1 LSSAPAHVGT
11 EPRQPSSFF
20 SVLGG
25 YLPTLVLSH
34 DDKHLPKAGD
44 FLALGQMTSN
54 TVRNKNMADART
66 ERRRA
71 IRVQPADER
80 RLALNVSLP
89 VKVLDVSRSG
99 VLLGSKT
106 ELTIGDR
113 AELRASVGPRSLTVT
128 IEIRH
133 LSTDPKARGGLQFRA
148 GAVFVMLTAEQ
159 RLLLEQLLGAEPT

>member
-1 LSSAPAHVGT
+1 
-11 EPRQPSSFF
+11 
-20 SVLGG
+20 
-25 YLPTLVLSH
+25 
-34 DDKHLPKAGD
+34 
-44 FLALGQMTSN
+44 
-54 TVRNKNMADART
+54 MADARP

-71 IRVQPADER
+71 KRVQPATEC
-80 RLALNVSLP
+80 RLALSVSLP
-89 VKVLDVSRSG
+89 VKVLDASRSG

-106 ELTIGDR
+106 ELAIGER

-133 LSTDPKARGGLQFRA
+133 LSTDLKARGGLQYRA

>member
-1 LSSAPAHVGT
+1 MANT
-11 EPRQPSSFF
+11 
-20 SVLGG
+20 
-25 YLPTLVLSH
+25 
-34 DDKHLPKAGD
+34 
-44 FLALGQMTSN
+44 TS
-54 TVRNKNMADART
+54 

-71 IRVQPADER
+71 TRVEPASEHQ
-80 RLALNVSLP
+80 LSLTVSLP

-106 ELTIGDR
+106 ELAIGER
-113 AELRASVGPRSLTVT
+113 AELRASVGPRSLTVI

-133 LSTDPKARGGLQFRA
+133 LSTDPKARGGLQYRA

>member
-1 LSSAPAHVGT
+1 M
-11 EPRQPSSFF
+11 RKDK
-20 SVLGG
+20 
-25 YLPTLVLSH
+25 LPEA
-34 DDKHLPKAGD
+34 KP
-44 FLALGQMTSN
+44 
-54 TVRNKNMADART
+54 

-71 IRVQPADER
+71 MRIEPMDER
-80 RLALNVSLP
+80 RLMLSVSLP

-99 VLLGSKT
+99 VLLASKT

-113 AELRASVGPRSLTVT
+113 AELRAAVGHLSLTVT

-133 LSTDPKARGGLQFRA
+133 LSMDSKARGGLQYRA

>member
-1 LSSAPAHVGT
+1 
-11 EPRQPSSFF
+11 
-20 SVLGG
+20 
-25 YLPTLVLSH
+25 
-34 DDKHLPKAGD
+34 
-44 FLALGQMTSN
+44 MTD
-54 TVRNKNMADART
+54 TKT

-71 IRVQPADER
+71 TRVEPADKR
-80 RLALNVSLP
+80 RLALSVSLP
-89 VKVLDVSRSG
+89 IKVLDVSRSG

-106 ELTIGDR
+106 ELAIGDR

-133 LSTDPKARGGLQFRA
+133 LSTDPKARGGLQYRA